1 MPFRTGSSE
10 LAQHPG
16 QYRPV
21 PATPSPGQQFMGQ
34 FWNAYQQ
41 GVINPQLAQG
51 NAQIAGLQSQAA
63 IGSAQSNIQQQQ
75 LQQSYGYDQQRLGLQ
90 QQGLD
95 VNRDQLARQS
105 SLLPQQ
111 NALQNQL
118 FDIQSGQIGRGMGN
132 ADAGYGTAMAGLQ
145 LQGEQL
151 QNQYN
156 RGIQQ
161 AMSSSAASGATN
173 TAGYRQALSD
183 LSNQLSYGQ
192 RGLSLQ
198 EGTATRDYENQRAQ
212 LGDQSRFL
220 GINRQQNELSYKE
233 QQAQLRDQQKQLD
246 IQAQGLGISGGE
258 LSARLNNAIRSIGLQ
273 NQLSAS
279 QVAGE
284 IAKIQNGQYSILS
297 NVIPVLS
304 QFAGLNLTAGA

>member
-1 MPFRTGSSE
+1 MPFRADGGSGVS
-10 LAQHPG
+10 QHSG
-16 QYRPV
+16 QYRP
-21 PATPSPGQQFMGQ
+21 PPSPGQQFMGQ

-51 NAQIAGLQSQAA
+51 HAQIAGLQSQQQ
-63 IGSAQSNIQQQQ
+63 ITNAQSGIQQQQ
-75 LQQSYGYDQQRLGLQ
+75 LNQSYGYDQQRLGLQ

-95 VNRDQLARQS
+95 INRGQLDRQS
-105 SLLPQQ
+105 ALLPQQ
-111 NALQNQL
+111 NALQNQI

-132 ADAGYGTAMAGLQ
+132 ADAGYGTAIAGLQ

-156 RGIQQ
+156 RGTQS
-161 AMSSSAASGATN
+161 AMGSSAAAGATN
-173 TAGYRQALSD
+173 TAGYRQALDD

-198 EGTATRDYENQRAQ
+198 EGTATREYEGQKAQ
-212 LGDQSRFL
+212 LNDQSRFL

-233 QQAQLRDQQKQLD
+233 QQSQLRDQQKQLD